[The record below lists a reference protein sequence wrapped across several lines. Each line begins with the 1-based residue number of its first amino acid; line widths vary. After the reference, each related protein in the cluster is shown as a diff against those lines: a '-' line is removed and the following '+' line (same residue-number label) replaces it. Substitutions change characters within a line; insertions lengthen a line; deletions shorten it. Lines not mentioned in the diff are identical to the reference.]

1 MKNKKIIYL
10 VVFLIK
16 NYYLID
22 FIVIIIFVIFFINL
36 FIFSN
41 KNFLNKLDVI

>member
-22 FIVIIIFVIFFINL
+22 YIVIIVFVIFFINL
-36 FIFSN
+36 FYCN
-41 KNFLNKLDVI
+41 L

>member
-22 FIVIIIFVIFFINL
+22 YIVIIVFVIFFINL
-36 FIFSN
+36 FYVF
-41 KNFLNKLDVI
+41 K

>member
-22 FIVIIIFVIFFINL
+22 YIVIIVFVIFFINL
-36 FIFSN
+36 FYDIFR
-41 KNFLNKLDVI
+41 KLCIYILK

>member
-36 FIFSN
+36 FI
-41 KNFLNKLDVI
+41 LD

>member
-16 NYYLID
+16 NYYSID
-22 FIVIIIFVIFFINL
+22 FIVIIVLVIFFINL
-36 FIFSN
+36 FLIIF
-41 KNFLNKLDVI
+41 

>member
-36 FIFSN
+36 FY
-41 KNFLNKLDVI
+41 KL

>member
-36 FIFSN
+36 FNPNPEALSE
-41 KNFLNKLDVI
+41 LTQY